1 MDHGTVFLPKRGHR
15 SHGEHPK
22 HVVHTL
28 LYLSH
33 TYQMILVT
41 GGQKWP
47 EIEISPVSH
56 SHANANANFTKMTTT
71 LVIKDPN
78 TLPLVVRPYK
88 YIIFDTHQGPSA

>member
-1 MDHGTVFLPKRGHR
+1 M
-15 SHGEHPK
+15 
-22 HVVHTL
+22 
-28 LYLSH
+28 LYILYS
-33 TYQMILVT
+33 TYLTHIILVT

-78 TLPLVVRPYK
+78 TLLLVVRPYK